1 MDPRNRSGGHFGRA
15 PGEERTQGKRKSR
28 TIAARRLKNVDL
40 SDGIVIN
47 EELERELAE
56 MRPKRRADCVGGP
69 RPCPWVGCK
78 YHLYLDINPR
88 TGSIKLNFPD
98 VKPWDLVHSCVLDI
112 ADRGP
117 VTLEDVGR
125 IMNLTRERIRQ
136 LEVLASEKVRQSRL
150 AVEYRDYLLEKQ
162 PDDKGPGERGPR

>member
-1 MDPRNRSGGHFGRA
+1 MDPKGKPPGQPFGRDRL
-15 PGEERTQGKRKSR
+15 GERRVIHRRTR
-28 TIAARRLKNVDL
+28 TIPARRLSKVDF
-40 SDGIVIN
+40 SDGIEVD
-47 EELERELAE
+47 ERLDEI
-56 MRPKRRADCVGGP
+56 RPKTRGDCLNGP

-78 YHLYLDINPR
+78 YHLYLDINPK

-98 VKPWDLVHSCVLDI
+98 IEPWEMQDSCVLDL

-136 LEVLASEKVRQSRL
+136 LEASASEKVRQTRL
-150 AVEYRDYLLEKQ
+150 AIEYRDYLLEKK
-162 PDDKGPGERGPR
+162 PDDAPDPAKRPR